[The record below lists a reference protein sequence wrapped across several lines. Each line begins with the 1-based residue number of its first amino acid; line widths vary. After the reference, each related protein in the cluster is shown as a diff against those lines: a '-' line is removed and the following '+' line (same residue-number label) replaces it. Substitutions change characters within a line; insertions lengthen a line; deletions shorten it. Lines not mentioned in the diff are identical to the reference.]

1 MCFGVGEAALIAGTT
16 AAATQLTAPAVLT
29 PAITAAVTGTAT
41 LAPAL
46 PALPALGSSLV
57 AGATVVPT
65 ATTVGATTTA
75 GAILGN
81 VTLGGTIL
89 GGAGSIA
96 SVVAQAQAAKE
107 AADYNEAAS
116 KVAADQERQAAAQ
129 RAGVAIRQAGLAASA
144 QRAAFGGSGFDA
156 TVGDPL
162 VIIKST
168 LEEGARDAAAEFT
181 AGQRRASAREVEA
194 ENARI
199 SGRSARN
206 QAIGSS
212 FGTVLGTS
220 GQVADVWYRFR
231 G

>member
-1 MCFGVGEAALIAGTT
+1 MCFLVAPVAAGAVAAGAAASAAGATAATAGTAATIGSAAAAT
-16 AAATQLTAPAVLT
+16 AAATAAGVVAP
-29 PAITAAVTGTAT
+29 TAATA
-41 LAPAL
+41 AA
-46 PALPALGSSLV
+46 
-57 AGATVVPT
+57 
-65 ATTVGATTTA
+65 ATTTA

-107 AADYNEAAS
+107 AADYNEAAA
-116 KVAADQERQAAAQ
+116 KVAAGQERQAAAE

-199 SGRSARN
+199 AGRSARN